1 MNRYSR
7 TALLAGLSTLA
18 LAASP
23 SAAQNAAAPPPQQ
36 PQAPDAGQAD
46 AAEGGID
53 NADAIVVTGTR
64 RTDRTVADS
73 PVPVD
78 VIGSEAITNTGATE
92 TNKILNQ
99 LVPSFNFPQPSIAD
113 GSDALR
119 PATLRGLSPDQT
131 LVLINGK
138 RRHVSALL
146 NINGTVGRGSAAV
159 DLNLVPGLA
168 ISRIEVLRDG
178 AAAQYGSDAIAG
190 VINIQLKNASH
201 GGRAS
206 VTYGKYY
213 TTVDNVAR
221 VTGLQL
227 NAAGQ
232 PQLDPADNRY
242 FLANSSG
249 DRRAHDGTQ
258 ITSGINFALP
268 IGSSGFINTTVEYRY
283 HERTN
288 RAGYD
293 IRPNYNRP
301 TAAFDPREVTFD
313 RLNFRFGDPS
323 SRDVNVFVNAG
334 LDFGAGWELYGF
346 GSYGHRNSESAANY
360 RSANNLTANRDYSVL
375 APNTTPNAQNF
386 VPLTANG
393 FLPLIDTRLEDY
405 SATVGVRGEVGGW
418 KTDLSV
424 GRGHNSFDYNVNN
437 TLNASYGPASQRD
450 FYAGGL
456 GYGQNIANLDFSKE
470 YAIGFAKP
478 LSVAFGGEY
487 REEQFKIRPGDTQS
501 YAIGPFFRASIN
513 NSTAA
518 NCATQQGV
526 FNAGTNVCSF
536 PGRAAPVGAQG
547 FPGIPANSLTD
558 VSRHSYAA
566 YAELDTDPIEGL
578 TTTVA
583 GRYEHFSDFGETWN
597 GKFAARWELVKGFAV
612 RGSISNGFRAPS
624 LQQQYF
630 TTTSTNFIAGLPVDI
645 STVAVN
651 APVALALGSKP
662 LKPEKSLN
670 MSLGATAN
678 PFQGLTLTAD
688 LYRIK
693 IKDRIVLTENLGAAG
708 SGTAAQNAAVK
719 AVLDANGFQSV
730 GAARFFINGLD
741 TTTKGIDVVAAYHF
755 RAGDFGSWNL
765 TAAYNY
771 NKTRIDKRLNNLGPL
786 ATIPGL
792 VLFGRVEGVRFTNGQ
807 PRDKIVL
814 SADGELGPV
823 ALTARTTRY
832 GKVVSPGAAAPISD
846 PLSLTAFGPDDI
858 FLRAKWIT
866 DLELRVKAGDR
877 AEFAVGAN
885 NVFDIYPDR
894 SPFGPRPASVGGVY
908 PANQEYIPYSIFS
921 PFGFN
926 GRYVYGRMSITF

>member
-1 MNRYSR
+1 MNRFSR

-23 SAAQNAAAPPPQQ
+23 AAAQNAAAPPPQQ

-46 AAEGGID
+46 AADAGID
-53 NADAIVVTGTR
+53 NANAIVVTGTR

-138 RRHVSALL
+138 RRHVAALL

-232 PQLDPADNRY
+232 PQLDPADSRY
-242 FLANSSG
+242 FLANTSG

-258 ITSGINFALP
+258 ITSGVNFALP
-268 IGSSGFINTTVEYRY
+268 IGSGGFINTTVEYRY
-283 HERTN
+283 RERTN

-301 TAAFDPREVTFD
+301 TAAFDPREITFD

-334 LDFGAGWELYGF
+334 LNFGAGWELYGF

-386 VPLTANG
+386 VALTPNG
-393 FLPLIDTRLEDY
+393 FLPLIATTLEDY
-405 SATVGVRGEVGGW
+405 SATLGVRGEVGGW
-418 KTDLSV
+418 KTDLSF
-424 GRGHNSFDYNVNN
+424 GRGHNSFDYDVNN

-470 YAIGFAKP
+470 YGIGFAKP

-487 REEQFKIRPGDTQS
+487 RQEQFKIRPGDTQS

-513 NSTAA
+513 NTNAA

-526 FNAGTNVCSF
+526 FNATTNVCSF

-547 FPGIPANSLTD
+547 FPGIPANSTTD

-566 YAELDTDPIEGL
+566 YAELDTDPVEGL
-578 TTTVA
+578 TTTIA
-583 GRYEHFSDFGETWN
+583 GRYEHYSDFGETWN
-597 GKFAARWELVKGFAV
+597 GKFAARYEPVKGFAL

-670 MSLGATAN
+670 ISLGATAN

-688 LYRIK
+688 LYQIK

-719 AVLDANGFQSV
+719 SVLDANGFQSV

-741 TTTKGIDVVAAYHF
+741 TTTKGIDVVAAYRF
-755 RAGDFGSWNL
+755 RAGDFGSWNV

-792 VLFGRVEGVRFTNGQ
+792 VLFGRVEGVRFTDGQ

-823 ALTARTTRY
+823 SFTARTTRY

-866 DLELRVKAGDR
+866 DLELRFKAGDR
-877 AEFAVGAN
+877 AEFAIGAN

-926 GRYVYGRMSITF
+926 GRYVYGRMSINF